1 MVVIMLR
8 ANNIRASYR
17 ETVILD
23 NINLDVHLGE
33 FAGLIGPNGTG
44 KTTLLKVLSG
54 VKKPL
59 SGTVYLDNRDIKTM
73 SRHEIARIM
82 AVVPQSSF
90 VPPLFTV
97 EDVVSIG
104 RYAHTKK
111 RFTTTVSDQEA
122 INKALVL
129 TDTNRFR
136 HRYVSELSGGER
148 QEVLIARA
156 LAQQPKLLLLDE
168 PIANLDIK
176 HQLKILELIRKL
188 VDSQALTA
196 LMVIHDLNLA
206 ARFCSKLILL
216 HNGVVHAAGKADE
229 VLTIDNLAEAYGVAA
244 FVDYNAHAD
253 SLQVTAVECLS
264 QNQTI
269 GDQKNGPGLSMEENS

>member
-1 MVVIMLR
+1 MLT

-17 ETVILD
+17 NTVVLD
-23 NINLDVHLGE
+23 NVNLNVQHGE
-33 FAGLIGPNGTG
+33 FAGIIGPNGTG

-54 VKKPL
+54 VKEPL
-59 SGTVYLDNRDIKTM
+59 NGTVFLDNSDIKTL
-73 SRHEIARIM
+73 SRHEIALIM

-104 RYAHTKK
+104 RYAHSNK
-111 RFTTTVSDQEA
+111 RFTTTSSDQEA
-122 INKALVL
+122 INRALVL
-129 TDTNRFR
+129 TDTYRFR

-156 LAQQPKLLLLDE
+156 LAQEPRLLLLDE
-168 PIANLDIK
+168 PTANLDIK

-188 VDSQALTA
+188 VHSQSLTA

-206 ARFCSKLILL
+206 ARFCNKLILL
-216 HNGVVHAAGKADE
+216 HNGIVHAAGKAEE
-229 VLTIDNLAEAYGVAA
+229 VITVDYLADAYGVAA
-244 FVDYNAHAD
+244 SVDHNVHAG
-253 SLQVTAVECLS
+253 SLQVTAVECLPENETFS
-264 QNQTI
+264 
-269 GDQKNGPGLSMEENS
+269 GQKDSSGFNMEEVS

>member
-1 MVVIMLR
+1 MLV
-8 ANNIRASYR
+8 AKNIKASYR
-17 ETVILD
+17 DTVILD
-23 NINLDVHLGE
+23 NVTLNIHQGE
-33 FAGLIGPNGTG
+33 FAGIIGSNGTG

-59 SGTVYLDNRDIKTM
+59 SGTVYLDNRDMKTM

-97 EDVVSIG
+97 EDVVGIG
-104 RYAHTKK
+104 RYAHSKK
-111 RFTTTVSDQEA
+111 RFTTTESDQTA
-122 INKALVL
+122 INKAFLL
-129 TDTNRFR
+129 TGTDRFR

-156 LAQQPKLLLLDE
+156 LAQEPKLLLLDE
-168 PIANLDIK
+168 PTANLDIK

-206 ARFCSKLILL
+206 ARFCNKLILL
-216 HNGVVHAAGKADE
+216 HNGCVHATGQADD
-229 VLTIDNLAEAYGVAA
+229 VITVKNLADAYGVAA
-244 FVDYNAHAD
+244 SVDYNVHAGA
-253 SLQVTAVECLS
+253 LQVTAVECLPEK
-264 QNQTI
+264 QTAREQVDWS
-269 GDQKNGPGLSMEENS
+269 GFYMEEMS

>member
-1 MVVIMLR
+1 MLR

-33 FAGLIGPNGTG
+33 FAGIIGPNGTG

>member
-1 MVVIMLR
+1 MLT

-17 ETVILD
+17 NTTILD
-23 NINLDVHLGE
+23 NINLNIYQGE
-33 FAGLIGPNGTG
+33 FASIIGHNGAG
-44 KTTLLKVLSG
+44 KTTLLKVISG
-54 VKKPL
+54 VKKPMN
-59 SGTVYLDNRDIKTM
+59 GTVCLDNRDMKTM

-104 RYAHTKK
+104 RYAHSKK
-111 RFTTTVSDQEA
+111 RFTTTASDQTA
-122 INKALVL
+122 INKALNL
-129 TDTNRFR
+129 TDTDRFR

-156 LAQQPKLLLLDE
+156 LAQEPKLLLLDE
-168 PIANLDIK
+168 PTANLDIR
-176 HQLKILELIRKL
+176 HQIKILELIRKL

-196 LMVIHDLNLA
+196 LMVIHDLNMA

-269 GDQKNGPGLSMEENS
+269 VGQKNGPGLSMEENS

>member
-1 MVVIMLR
+1 MLR

-33 FAGLIGPNGTG
+33 FAGIIGPNGTG

-168 PIANLDIK
+168 QLQLDK
-176 HQLKILELIRKL
+176 AQLKIL
-188 VDSQALTA
+188 
-196 LMVIHDLNLA
+196 N
-206 ARFCSKLILL
+206 
-216 HNGVVHAAGKADE
+216 
-229 VLTIDNLAEAYGVAA
+229 
-244 FVDYNAHAD
+244 
-253 SLQVTAVECLS
+253 
-264 QNQTI
+264 
-269 GDQKNGPGLSMEENS
+269 

>member
-33 FAGLIGPNGTG
+33 FAGIIGPNGTG

>member
-1 MVVIMLR
+1 MLV
-8 ANNIRASYR
+8 ANNIKASYR
-17 ETVILD
+17 DTVILD
-23 NINLDVHLGE
+23 NVTLNIHQGE
-33 FAGLIGPNGTG
+33 FAGIIGSNGTG

-59 SGTVYLDNRDIKTM
+59 SGTVYLDNRDMKTM

-90 VPPLFTV
+90 IPPLFTV
-97 EDVVSIG
+97 EDVVGIG
-104 RYAHTKK
+104 RYAHSKK
-111 RFTTTVSDQEA
+111 RFTTTESDRTA
-122 INKALVL
+122 INKAFLL
-129 TDTNRFR
+129 TDTDRFR

-156 LAQQPKLLLLDE
+156 LAQEPKLLLLDE
-168 PIANLDIK
+168 PTANLDIK

-206 ARFCSKLILL
+206 ARFCNKLILL
-216 HNGVVHAAGKADE
+216 HNGCVHATGQADD
-229 VLTIDNLAEAYGVAA
+229 VITVKNLADAYGVAA
-244 FVDYNAHAD
+244 SVDYNVHAGA
-253 SLQVTAVECLS
+253 LQVTAVECLPEK
-264 QNQTI
+264 QTAR
-269 GDQKNGPGLSMEENS
+269 